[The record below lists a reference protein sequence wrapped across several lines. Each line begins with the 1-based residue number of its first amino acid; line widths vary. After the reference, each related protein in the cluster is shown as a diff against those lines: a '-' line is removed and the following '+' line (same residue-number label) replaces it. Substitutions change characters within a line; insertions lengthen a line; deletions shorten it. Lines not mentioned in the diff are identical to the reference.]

1 MLNNKHLRD
10 KIMFL
15 SQKLMKVIVT
25 NMFTRISRLI
35 LIPPLFL
42 TMISC
47 GSVPTKLQ
55 IQQPVTNTTPANI
68 IQLEQIPGIITAAK
82 SQIEPTRSKDL
93 LKASNALLNYNEFE
107 WMITVLEDVD
117 PKFLD
122 YDEKADRILLYS
134 QASIARG
141 DQTKA
146 IDYLFSDE
154 LESLLPRI
162 STSTKL
168 DTYDQKATFYH
179 NTGEYKKAINERTK
193 RTNLITDEFEQQ
205 LNQDLIWQS
214 LMELPRST
222 LQSESTRQQSQVAQ
236 GWYSLAAISK
246 NNQSNIA
253 QQLRDINNWSVVWQD
268 HPAAKLLPA
277 DLLVIKQIA
286 AEQVDSLGIL
296 LPLTGRLS
304 KAGSAIRDG
313 MMAAYYSASTQGEY
327 VPVLKFY
334 DTHQRNIDEVY
345 QQAIYDGAQAIVG
358 PLSKTNIDSLIKNH
372 STSITTLALNRS
384 QIPVDVLLTS
394 NQTYEDQRLPSE
406 IPLAQDPQD
415 YEKDIRQTA
424 GAVNDSRNESPE
436 SLSQISAANNNN
448 NNIFQ
453 FALSIEDE
461 AQQIAERAWR
471 DGHRRVMMMYPG
483 RSSGQRNA
491 TQFKQAWLNLGGEV
505 LTEVVFD
512 KQQQYSELVESAM
525 QINASKQRHKTVQ
538 QLVGQTVKFEPRA
551 RQDVDFIYL
560 VSRAQEARQLKPI
573 FAFHYA
579 GDVPV
584 YATSD
589 IFTGEQQ
596 ARSNQDINGIRFT
609 TIPWFFENELNEKKS
624 IASYIGETG
633 QYQRLYAFGIDA
645 YRLYPRLKKLRQI
658 RQSNFYG
665 VTGKLSLDN
674 QQRIIREQIWA
685 QFNQGVATP
694 LANTAEETTS
704 EF

>member
-1 MLNNKHLRD
+1 M
-10 KIMFL
+10 
-15 SQKLMKVIVT
+15 
-25 NMFTRISRLI
+25 
-35 LIPPLFL
+35 
-42 TMISC
+42 
-47 GSVPTKLQ
+47 
-55 IQQPVTNTTPANI
+55 
-68 IQLEQIPGIITAAK
+68 PGIIAAAK
-82 SQIEPTRSKDL
+82 SQVEPTRSKDL
-93 LKASNALLNYNEFE
+93 LKASNALLNYGEFE

-122 YDEKADRILLYS
+122 YDEKAERILLYS

-141 DQTKA
+141 DQAKA

-162 STSTKL
+162 NTSTKL
-168 DTYDQKATFYH
+168 ETYDQKATFYH
-179 NTGEYKKAINERTK
+179 NTGEYKKAINERVK
-193 RTNLITDEFEQQ
+193 RTSLIADEFEQQ

-222 LQSESTRQQSQVAQ
+222 LQSESTRQQSQMAQ

-253 QQLRDINNWSVVWQD
+253 QQLRDIDNWSVVWQD
-268 HPAAKLLPA
+268 HPAARLLPA

-286 AEQVDSLGIL
+286 AEQVDRLGIL

-334 DTHQRNIDEVY
+334 DTHQRNIDDVY
-345 QQAIYDGAQAIVG
+345 QQAVYDGAQAIVG
-358 PLSKTNIDSLIKNH
+358 PLSKTNIDSLITNR
-372 STSITTLALNRS
+372 SASITTLTLNRS
-384 QIPVDVLLTS
+384 QIPVDILSTP
-394 NQTYEDQRLPSE
+394 NQPYEDQRPPSE
-406 IPLAQDPQD
+406 IPLIQNTLD
-415 YEKDIRQTA
+415 YEENTIATTDTI
-424 GAVNDSRNESPE
+424 NDSASESSEP
-436 SLSQISAANNNN
+436 LTQLNAASN

-512 KQQQYSELVESAM
+512 KQQQYSELVENAM
-525 QINASKQRHKTVQ
+525 QINASKKRHKTVQ
-538 QLVGQTVKFEPRA
+538 QLVGQSVKFEPRA

-645 YRLYPRLKKLRQI
+645 FRLYPRLKKLRQI

-685 QFNQGVATP
+685 QFNEGIATP

-704 EF
+704 EL